1 MIEKL
6 NKMYLLSDEILE
18 ELDSK
23 ELKILSGIMLVVK
36 DSVLKVMQ
44 AVVQLNAK
52 QCQSK
57 SE

>member
-44 AVVQLNAK
+44 AVVQLNTK